1 MKKIF
6 IILSVLFSVSITAQ
20 EITFQEKLQLLD
32 ISYNT
37 KSEYTVLSDTSSYVF
52 KDDKCPMRNKLGI
65 MEALLLS
72 EDEECLIGVYFP
84 PFYNFH
90 PKGAQNNNTNRYS
103 SHDRIAYDFS
113 WGKKLRSASKQDLND
128 IESLMYHYTN
138 ETSNDFF
145 NADYMFSYPLNFQG
159 ETCDEK
165 YRYGRA
171 FLFGKERVINI
182 ILYFVTTEKGVEN
195 IDKYIDDSKGLF
207 SFEDVK

>member
-1 MKKIF
+1 MF
-6 IILSVLFSVSITAQ
+6 LILPILFSISITAQ
-20 EITFQEKLQLLD
+20 EKTFQEKLQLLD

-37 KSEYTVLSDTSSYVF
+37 KSEYTVLSDTTCYIF
-52 KDDKCPMRNKLGI
+52 EDDKCPMRNKLGI

-72 EDEECLIGVYFP
+72 KDKECLIGVYFP

-90 PKGAQNNNTNRYS
+90 PKIVKKTKSNRYS
-103 SHDRIAYDFS
+103 SHDRIAHDFS

-128 IESLMYHYTN
+128 IESLMKHYTN

-171 FLFGKERVINI
+171 LLFGKESVINI
-182 ILYFVTTEKGVEN
+182 ILYFVTTEKGVES
-195 IDKYIDDSKGLF
+195 IDNYIDDSKRLF
-207 SFEDVK
+207 IFENVE